1 MSLSDVLKSL
11 EEKLTFKKKAVISGI
26 SFELAL
32 LNYEQ
37 DQMINAY
44 PDEGDDP
51 ISYYEKTRAKVLSY
65 ALVSIDG
72 ESFPPI
78 VEVTEGDKVTTKEKG
93 IYIRDILKKLPP
105 KIVEKLFEVYID
117 FKDETD
123 TRLNT
128 DVEFQWY
135 KTPEQRKAER
145 DKMEKEE
152 KKKNPEDI
160 EPGESG
166 IPESQEESTPEDTPI
181 VFKKI
186 EEKED
191 DLSQVD

>member
-1 MSLSDVLKSL
+1 MSLSDVIKSL

-26 SFELAL
+26 SFEIAL

-65 ALVSIDG
+65 ALISIDG

-78 VEVTEGDKVTTKEKG
+78 VEIREGDKVTTKEKA
-93 IYIRDILKKLPP
+93 IYIREILKKLPP

-128 DVEFQWY
+128 EVEFQWY
-135 KTPEQRKAER
+135 KTPEQRKEER
-145 DKMEKEE
+145 EKMEKEE
-152 KKKNPEDI
+152 KNKKTENKEPEVF
-160 EPGESG
+160 
-166 IPESQEESTPEDTPI
+166 ESQEESISEDAPI

>member
-1 MSLSDVLKSL
+1 MSLSDVIKSL

-26 SFELAL
+26 SFEIAL

-65 ALVSIDG
+65 ALISIDG

-78 VEVTEGDKVTTKEKG
+78 VEITEGDKVTTKEKA
-93 IYIRDILKKLPP
+93 IYIREILKKLPP

-128 DVEFQWY
+128 EVEFQWY
-135 KTPEQRKAER
+135 KTPEQRKEER
-145 DKMEKEE
+145 EKMEKEE
-152 KKKNPEDI
+152 KNKKTENKEPEVF
-160 EPGESG
+160 
-166 IPESQEESTPEDTPI
+166 ESQEESISEDAPI

>member
-1 MSLSDVLKSL
+1 MSLSDVIKSL

-26 SFELAL
+26 SFEIAL

-78 VEVTEGDKVTTKEKG
+78 VEITEGDKVTTKEKA
-93 IYIRDILKKLPP
+93 IYIREILKKLPP

-128 DVEFQWY
+128 EVEFQWY
-135 KTPEQRKAER
+135 KTPEQRKEER
-145 DKMEKEE
+145 EKMEKEE
-152 KKKNPEDI
+152 KNKKTENKEPEV
-160 EPGESG
+160 S
-166 IPESQEESTPEDTPI
+166 ESQEESTFEDAPI

>member
-1 MSLSDVLKSL
+1 L

-65 ALVSIDG
+65 ALISIDG

-78 VEVTEGDKVTTKEKG
+78 VEITEGDKVTTKEKA
-93 IYIRDILKKLPP
+93 IYIREILKKLPP

-128 DVEFQWY
+128 EVEFQWY
-135 KTPEQRKAER
+135 KTPEQRKEER
-145 DKMEKEE
+145 EKMEKEE
-152 KKKNPEDI
+152 KNKKTENKEPEV
-160 EPGESG
+160 S
-166 IPESQEESTPEDTPI
+166 ESQEESTSEDAPL

>member
-65 ALVSIDG
+65 ALISIDG

-78 VEVTEGDKVTTKEKG
+78 VEITEGDKVTTKEKA
-93 IYIRDILKKLPP
+93 IYIREILKKLPP

-128 DVEFQWY
+128 EVEFQWY
-135 KTPEQRKAER
+135 KTPEQRKEER
-145 DKMEKEE
+145 EKMEKEE
-152 KKKNPEDI
+152 KNKKTENKEPEV
-160 EPGESG
+160 S
-166 IPESQEESTPEDTPI
+166 ESQEESTSEDAPL